1 MALQLEVRP
10 LINDGRQIGPQSLK
24 RIVLGAALSLTLS
37 ACEQTGF
44 RPSDYLSS
52 ERTPADLA
60 PVEDRS
66 TNAPAANERVLP
78 ETPDKLA
85 ALPPARGVR
94 TAVATQLTGLST
106 DQVIA
111 KLGEPDVR
119 RREAAAQF
127 WHYAGRDCILYLFVF
142 VEPGKTIATV
152 RYAEVRD
159 PKTFSIRANGS
170 CTLNPKKA

>member
-1 MALQLEVRP
+1 MAQQLEVETLITAAAP
-10 LINDGRQIGPQSLK
+10 LFK
-24 RIVLGAALSLTLS
+24 RLTLAMALSLGLS

-52 ERTPADLA
+52 ER
-60 PVEDRS
+60 
-66 TNAPAANERVLP
+66 ANEDFAP
-78 ETPDKLA
+78 IEDKKASPSGSETVVEEAPTKLA
-85 ALPPARGVR
+85 ALPPKGGVR
-94 TAVATQLTGLST
+94 TAIASQLTGLNT

-142 VEPGKTIATV
+142 VEPGKTAATV
-152 RYAEVRD
+152 RYAEIRD
-159 PKTFSIRANGS
+159 PKTFSIRTNGS